1 MELKQRKS
9 FVDFMWDAVSII
21 FGCMIMAFGMVMFTI
36 PNNIAPGGLSG
47 LATALSY
54 LISETLGVSVGV
66 GVLTFAMQV
75 PIILIAMKMF
85 GLKALITTLI
95 TAIAYSGS
103 IELVSLIP
111 NLYTHTDNLL
121 LAAVMGGAAIGLGV
135 AILFM
140 RGLATGGTDTVS
152 MVLRVKF
159 PRIRAG
165 SLMMAVDAV
174 VVLVAVIIFGNIEV
188 ALYSGIG
195 IFVMGKVIDAVMQGF
210 DYARVFFI
218 ITDRDEAILHALAE
232 EMGRGVTEIRVRG
245 GYTHED
251 KKMLMTVARKGD
263 VSLTLKLI
271 KRVDPGAFLIMF
283 NATEVIGKGFKD
295 IAKEVADD

>member
-1 MELKQRKS
+1 MELKQKKS
-9 FVDFMWDAVSII
+9 LIDFMWDAVSII

-54 LISETLGVSVGV
+54 LISETVGVSLGV

-85 GLKALITTLI
+85 GLKALITTAI
-95 TAIAYSGS
+95 TAVAYSGS

-140 RGLATGGTDTVS
+140 RGLATGGTDTIS

-174 VVLVAVIIFGNIEV
+174 VVLIAVIIFGDIEV
-188 ALYSGIG
+188 ALYSGIS
-195 IFVMGKVIDAVMQGF
+195 IFVSGKVIDAVMQGF

-218 ITDRDEAILHALAE
+218 ITDRAEAILHALAE

-295 IAKEVADD
+295 IAKEVTDD

>member
-1 MELKQRKS
+1 
-9 FVDFMWDAVSII
+9 MWDAVSII

-54 LISETLGVSVGV
+54 LISETVGVSIGV
-66 GVLTFAMQV
+66 GILTFAMQV
-75 PIILIAMKMF
+75 PIIIIAMKVF
-85 GLKALITTLI
+85 GLKALITTVI
-95 TAIAYSGS
+95 TAVAYSGS

-165 SLMMAVDAV
+165 SLMMTVDAV
-174 VVLVAVIIFGNIEV
+174 VVLVAVIIFGDIEV
-188 ALYSGIG
+188 ALYSGIS

-218 ITDRDEAILHALAE
+218 ITDRAEAILHALAE

-251 KKMLMTVARKGD
+251 KKMLMTVARKGE

-295 IAKEVADD
+295 IAKEVTDD

>member
-1 MELKQRKS
+1 MELKQKKS

-54 LISETLGVSVGV
+54 LISETVGVSIGV
-66 GVLTFAMQV
+66 GILTFAMQV
-75 PIILIAMKMF
+75 PIIIIAMKVF
-85 GLKALITTLI
+85 GLKALITTVI
-95 TAIAYSGS
+95 TAVAYSGS

-165 SLMMAVDAV
+165 SLMMTVDAV
-174 VVLVAVIIFGNIEV
+174 VVLVAVIIFGDIEV
-188 ALYSGIG
+188 ALYSGIS

-218 ITDRDEAILHALAE
+218 ITDRAEAILHALAE

-251 KKMLMTVARKGD
+251 KKMLMTVARKGE

-295 IAKEVADD
+295 IAKEVTDD

>member
-1 MELKQRKS
+1 MELKQKKS

-54 LISETLGVSVGV
+54 LISETVGVSIGV
-66 GVLTFAMQV
+66 GILTFAMQV
-75 PIILIAMKMF
+75 PIIIIAMKVF
-85 GLKALITTLI
+85 GLKALITTVI
-95 TAIAYSGS
+95 TAVAYSGS

-165 SLMMAVDAV
+165 SLMMTVDAV
-174 VVLVAVIIFGNIEV
+174 VVLAAVIIFGDIEV
-188 ALYSGIG
+188 ALYSGIS

-218 ITDRDEAILHALAE
+218 ITDRAEAILHALAE
-232 EMGRGVTEIRVRG
+232 EMGRGVTEIRVR
-245 GYTHED
+245 T
-251 KKMLMTVARKGD
+251 RRC
-263 VSLTLKLI
+263 S
-271 KRVDPGAFLIMF
+271 
-283 NATEVIGKGFKD
+283 
-295 IAKEVADD
+295 

>member
-1 MELKQRKS
+1 MELKQKKS
-9 FVDFMWDAVSII
+9 FIDYMWDAVSII

-47 LATALSY
+47 LATAFSY

-85 GLKALITTLI
+85 GLKALITTVT
-95 TAIAYSGS
+95 TAVAYSGS

-174 VVLVAVIIFGNIEV
+174 VVLVAVIIFGDIEV
-188 ALYSGIG
+188 ALYSGIS

-218 ITDRDEAILHALAE
+218 ITDRAEAILHALAE

>member
-1 MELKQRKS
+1 MELKQKKS

-54 LISETLGVSVGV
+54 LISETVGVSIGF
-66 GVLTFAMQV
+66 GILTFAMQV
-75 PIILIAMKMF
+75 PIIIIAMKVF
-85 GLKALITTLI
+85 GLKALITTVI
-95 TAIAYSGS
+95 TAVAYSGS

-165 SLMMAVDAV
+165 SLMMTVDAV
-174 VVLVAVIIFGNIEV
+174 VVLAAVIIFGDIEV
-188 ALYSGIG
+188 ALYSGIS

-218 ITDRDEAILHALAE
+218 ITDRAEAILHALAE

-251 KKMLMTVARKGD
+251 KKMLMTVARKGE

-295 IAKEVADD
+295 IAKEVTDD

>member
-1 MELKQRKS
+1 MELKQKKS

-54 LISETLGVSVGV
+54 LISETVGVSIGV
-66 GVLTFAMQV
+66 GILTFAMQV
-75 PIILIAMKMF
+75 PIIIIAMKVF
-85 GLKALITTLI
+85 GLKALITTVI
-95 TAIAYSGS
+95 TAVAYSGS
-103 IELVSLIP
+103 IELASLIP

-165 SLMMAVDAV
+165 SLMMTVDAV
-174 VVLVAVIIFGNIEV
+174 VVLVAVIIFGDIEV
-188 ALYSGIG
+188 ALYSGIS

-218 ITDRDEAILHALAE
+218 ITDRAEAILHALAE

-251 KKMLMTVARKGD
+251 KKMLMTVARKGE

-295 IAKEVADD
+295 IAKEVTDD

>member
-1 MELKQRKS
+1 MELKQKKS

-54 LISETLGVSVGV
+54 LISETVGVSIGV
-66 GVLTFAMQV
+66 GILTFAMQV
-75 PIILIAMKMF
+75 PIIIIAMKVF
-85 GLKALITTLI
+85 ELKALITTVI
-95 TAIAYSGS
+95 TAVAYSGS

-165 SLMMAVDAV
+165 SLMMTVDAV
-174 VVLVAVIIFGNIEV
+174 VVLVAVIIFGDIEV
-188 ALYSGIG
+188 ALYSGIS

-218 ITDRDEAILHALAE
+218 ITDRAEAILHALAE

-251 KKMLMTVARKGD
+251 KKMLMTVARKGE

-295 IAKEVADD
+295 IAKEVTDD

>member
-1 MELKQRKS
+1 MELKQKKS

-54 LISETLGVSVGV
+54 LISETVGVSIGV
-66 GVLTFAMQV
+66 GILTFAMQV
-75 PIILIAMKMF
+75 PIIIIAMKVF
-85 GLKALITTLI
+85 GLKALITTVI
-95 TAIAYSGS
+95 TAVAYSGS

-165 SLMMAVDAV
+165 SLMMTVDAV
-174 VVLVAVIIFGNIEV
+174 VVLAAVIIFGDIEV
-188 ALYSGIG
+188 ALYSGIS

-218 ITDRDEAILHALAE
+218 ITDRAEAILHALAE

-251 KKMLMTVARKGD
+251 KKMLMTVARKGE

-295 IAKEVADD
+295 IAKEVTDD

>member
-1 MELKQRKS
+1 MELKQKKS
-9 FVDFMWDAVSII
+9 LVDFMWDAVSII

-54 LISETLGVSVGV
+54 LISETVGVSIGV
-66 GVLTFAMQV
+66 GILTFAMQV
-75 PIILIAMKMF
+75 PIIIIAMKVF
-85 GLKALITTLI
+85 GLKALITTVI
-95 TAIAYSGS
+95 TAVAYSGS

-165 SLMMAVDAV
+165 SLMMTVDAV
-174 VVLVAVIIFGNIEV
+174 VVLVAVIIFGDIEV
-188 ALYSGIG
+188 ALYSGIS

-218 ITDRDEAILHALAE
+218 ITDRAEAILHALAE

-251 KKMLMTVARKGD
+251 KKMLMTVARKGE

-295 IAKEVADD
+295 IAKEVTDD

>member
-1 MELKQRKS
+1 MELKQKKS
-9 FVDFMWDAVSII
+9 FRDFIWDALSII
-21 FGCMIMAFGMVMFTI
+21 FGCIIMAFGMVMFTI

-47 LATALSY
+47 LATAFSY
-54 LISETLGVSVGV
+54 LISETTGISLGV
-66 GVLTFAMQV
+66 GVLTFAMQI

-85 GLKALITTLI
+85 GLKALITTVI
-95 TAIAYSGS
+95 TAVAYSGS

-174 VVLVAVIIFGNIEV
+174 VVLVAVIIFGDIEV
-188 ALYSGIG
+188 ALYSGIS

-218 ITDRDEAILHALAE
+218 ITDRAEAILHALAE

-295 IAKEVADD
+295 IAKEVTDD

>member
-1 MELKQRKS
+1 MELKQKKS

-54 LISETLGVSVGV
+54 LISETVGVSIGV
-66 GVLTFAMQV
+66 GILTFAMQV
-75 PIILIAMKMF
+75 PIIIIAMKVF
-85 GLKALITTLI
+85 GLKALITTVI
-95 TAIAYSGS
+95 TAVAYSGS

-152 MVLRVKF
+152 MVL
-159 PRIRAG
+159 
-165 SLMMAVDAV
+165 
-174 VVLVAVIIFGNIEV
+174 
-188 ALYSGIG
+188 
-195 IFVMGKVIDAVMQGF
+195 
-210 DYARVFFI
+210 
-218 ITDRDEAILHALAE
+218 
-232 EMGRGVTEIRVRG
+232 
-245 GYTHED
+245 
-251 KKMLMTVARKGD
+251 
-263 VSLTLKLI
+263 
-271 KRVDPGAFLIMF
+271 
-283 NATEVIGKGFKD
+283 
-295 IAKEVADD
+295 

>member
-1 MELKQRKS
+1 MELKQKKS

-54 LISETLGVSVGV
+54 LISETVGVSIGV
-66 GVLTFAMQV
+66 GILTFAMQV
-75 PIILIAMKMF
+75 PIIIIAMKVF
-85 GLKALITTLI
+85 GLKALITTVI
-95 TAIAYSGS
+95 TAVAYSGS

-111 NLYTHTDNLL
+111 NLYTHADNLL

-165 SLMMAVDAV
+165 SLMMTVDAV
-174 VVLVAVIIFGNIEV
+174 VVLVAVIIFGDIEV
-188 ALYSGIG
+188 ALYSGIS

-218 ITDRDEAILHALAE
+218 ITDRAEAILHALAE

-251 KKMLMTVARKGD
+251 KKMLMTVARKGE

-295 IAKEVADD
+295 IAKEVTDD

>member
-1 MELKQRKS
+1 MELKQKKS

-54 LISETLGVSVGV
+54 LISETVGVSIGV
-66 GVLTFAMQV
+66 GILTFAMQV
-75 PIILIAMKMF
+75 PIIIIAMKVF
-85 GLKALITTLI
+85 GLKALITTVI
-95 TAIAYSGS
+95 TAVAYSGS

-165 SLMMAVDAV
+165 SLMMTVDAV
-174 VVLVAVIIFGNIEV
+174 VVLAAVIIFGDIEV
-188 ALYSGIG
+188 ALYSGVS

-218 ITDRDEAILHALAE
+218 ITDRAEAILHALAE

-251 KKMLMTVARKGD
+251 KKMLMTVARKGE

-295 IAKEVADD
+295 IAKEVTDD

>member
-1 MELKQRKS
+1 MELKQKKS
-9 FVDFMWDAVSII
+9 FVDFMWDALSII

-54 LISETLGVSVGV
+54 LISETLGISVGV
-66 GVLTFAMQV
+66 GILTFAMQV
-75 PIILIAMKMF
+75 PIILIAMKVF
-85 GLKALITTLI
+85 GLKALITTVI
-95 TAIAYSGS
+95 TAVAYSGS

-174 VVLVAVIIFGNIEV
+174 VVLIAVIIFGDIEV
-188 ALYSGIG
+188 ALYSGIS

-218 ITDRDEAILHALAE
+218 ITDRAEAILHALAE

-295 IAKEVADD
+295 IAKEVTDD

>member
-1 MELKQRKS
+1 MELKQKKS

-54 LISETLGVSVGV
+54 LISETVGVSIGV
-66 GVLTFAMQV
+66 GILAFAMQV
-75 PIILIAMKMF
+75 PIIIIAMKVF
-85 GLKALITTLI
+85 GLKALITTVI
-95 TAIAYSGS
+95 TAVAYSGS

-165 SLMMAVDAV
+165 SLMMTVDAV
-174 VVLVAVIIFGNIEV
+174 VVLVAVIIFGDIEV
-188 ALYSGIG
+188 ALYSGIS

-218 ITDRDEAILHALAE
+218 ITDRAEAILHALAE

-251 KKMLMTVARKGD
+251 KKMLMTVARKGE

-295 IAKEVADD
+295 IAKEVTDD

>member
-1 MELKQRKS
+1 MSR
-9 FVDFMWDAVSII
+9 
-21 FGCMIMAFGMVMFTI
+21 
-36 PNNIAPGGLSG
+36 GLG
-47 LATALSY
+47 DVY
-54 LISETLGVSVGV
+54 KR
-66 GVLTFAMQV
+66 Q
-75 PIILIAMKMF
+75 
-85 GLKALITTLI
+85 
-95 TAIAYSGS
+95 
-103 IELVSLIP
+103 LIP

-165 SLMMAVDAV
+165 SLMMTVDAV
-174 VVLVAVIIFGNIEV
+174 VVLVAVIIFGDIEV
-188 ALYSGIG
+188 ALYSGIS

-218 ITDRDEAILHALAE
+218 ITDRAEAILHALAE

-251 KKMLMTVARKGD
+251 KKMLMTVARKGE

-295 IAKEVADD
+295 IAKEVTDD